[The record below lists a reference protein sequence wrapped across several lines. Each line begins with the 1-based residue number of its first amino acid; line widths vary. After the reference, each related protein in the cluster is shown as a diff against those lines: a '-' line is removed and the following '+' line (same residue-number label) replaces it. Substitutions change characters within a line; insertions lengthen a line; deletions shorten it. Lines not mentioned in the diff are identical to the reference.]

1 MSAIV
6 VGTEDTSGEG
16 EDPLVLFAGRDNKSG
31 RVVGW

>member
-16 EDPLVLFAGRDNKSG
+16 EDPWSFLREETVNPG
-31 RVVGW
+31 RVVG